1 MFAILGPK
9 FLSGRGKS
17 LGIDVVM
24 ALGLK
29 GEKLA
34 GEQRKFQEKEQIKVP
49 HHAFFP
55 PREKIAGAV
64 VCSGPRGCPVPGERR
79 AQCQAHVRWATLNVS
94 ACCNTALSSGAPSA
108 VARETL

>member
-64 VCSGPRGCPVPGERR
+64 VCSGPGGCPVPGEKR

-94 ACCNTALSSGAPSA
+94 ACCNTALSSGAP
-108 VARETL
+108 